1 MAPPARSRRARRFLL
16 HAVRVAVFATV
27 LMQMH
32 LQASRRAARRAN
44 ESLAPVAL
52 SQLQVFYPEA
62 ASSGELFTEGGVAVF
77 DDAHRQLG
85 YCLQTSPDSDR
96 LIGFSGPTNVLIALD
111 DNDRIRGLGILASQD
126 TKEHVQQVIDDG
138 QLLQAFNGLT
148 RQEALGKTDV
158 DAVTG
163 ATLTSLAIYES
174 VLHCLGRKAPSLRF
188 PDPPTLREVQSLFP
202 QAIAIEQDASA
213 VPPWKVYGRNGE
225 ELGSFVRTSPAADH
239 LIGYQG
245 PTETLIGFGTD
256 GRVTAI
262 ALRHSYDNR
271 PYVTYVREDSYFLN
285 SFEGLTLAELAELDL
300 QAAEVEGVS
309 GATMTS
315 LAVAK
320 GVVLAAGDLIRSER
334 QPIRERQIRWS
345 LRDLGTA
352 AMILAGCILGFTSL
366 RSVRW
371 LRVGFQ
377 WLLVGYLGLV
387 NGDMIS
393 QAMIAGWAQHG
404 IPWRTAGGLLLLTLV
419 AFLVPLTTRRNIYC
433 THLCPHGAAQKLLR
447 NRLGWRLRIS
457 PAVLRLLKMF
467 PGLLLAWCVAV
478 VLLTLPMSLV
488 DFEPFDAWVFYVA
501 GWATITVAVVGL
513 VASLFVPMAY
523 CRFGCPTGALL
534 GFLRFHSRSDRWS
547 TRDWVAVGLLL
558 LGFGWGMF
566 DVRLLI

>member
-1 MAPPARSRRARRFLL
+1 MDLPAHSRRARRLVL
-16 HAVRVAVFATV
+16 HAVRVTIFAAVLA
-27 LMQMH
+27 QMY

-44 ESLAPVAL
+44 ESLASVAL

-62 ASSGELFTEGGVAVF
+62 ASSGELLAEGGIVVF

-85 YCLQTSPDSDR
+85 YCLQTSPDSDH

-111 DNDRIRGLGILASQD
+111 GNDCILGLGILASRD
-126 TKEHVQQVIDDG
+126 TEEHIQQVVDDG
-138 QLLQAFNGLT
+138 HFLQSFNGLA
-148 RQEALGKTDV
+148 RQEVLGKTDV
-158 DAVTG
+158 DAVVG
-163 ATLTSLAIYES
+163 ATLTSFAIYES
-174 VLHCLGRKAPSLRF
+174 VLYRLSGNAPSLRF

-202 QAIAIEQDASA
+202 HVVEVKRDVSA
-213 VPPWKVYGRNGE
+213 APPWKVYGRDGE

-271 PYVTYVREDSYFLN
+271 SYVTYVREDGYFLN

-315 LAVAK
+315 MAVAE
-320 GVVLAAGDLIRSER
+320 GVVLAAGDLIRSGQQSIHKR
-334 QPIRERQIRWS
+334 PIRWS

-352 AMILAGCILGFTSL
+352 VMILAGCLLGFTSL
-366 RSVRW
+366 RSVGW

-377 WLLVGYLGLV
+377 LLLVGYLGLV
-387 NGDMIS
+387 NGDMVS
-393 QAMIAGWAQHG
+393 QAMVAGWAQHG

-433 THLCPHGAAQKLLR
+433 SHLCPHGAAQKLLR

-457 PAVLRLLKMF
+457 SAVLRLLKML
-467 PGLLLAWCVAV
+467 PGLLLAWCVLV
-478 VLLTLPMSLV
+478 VLLTLPLSLV

-513 VASLFVPMAY
+513 LASLFVPMAY

-534 GFLRFHSRSDRWS
+534 GFLRFDSRSDRWS
-547 TRDWVAVGLLL
+547 VRDWVALGLLL
-558 LGFGWGMF
+558 LAFG
-566 DVRLLI
+566 